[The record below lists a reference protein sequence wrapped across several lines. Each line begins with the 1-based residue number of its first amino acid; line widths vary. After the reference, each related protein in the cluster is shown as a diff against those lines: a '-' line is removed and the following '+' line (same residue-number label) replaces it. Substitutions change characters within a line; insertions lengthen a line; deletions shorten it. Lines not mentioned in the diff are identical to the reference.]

1 MRIKIDSLTLTM
13 EELDVTNQ
21 VTEDENSEL
30 STSEGTIQSSK
41 IIELEDFSKL
51 DTEELIAAVKTIV
64 DTAPIQTIKAQIDEA
79 KKIFYDRSNKAYK
92 IALDKFKSE
101 QEETEEEN
109 QIEFE
114 YNYPHTNDFKSVL
127 KVYKTR
133 RDTFYKNQ
141 EKEMKQNLQI
151 KLGLI
156 EELKGLLNAEEK
168 MKETFEHFKDIQGRW
183 KAAGQVPKSELNNL
197 WQTYHHHVENF
208 FDYLRINNDLRDIE
222 FKRNLEQKTV
232 LCEKAE
238 AVSKEENVDKAF
250 TTLQELHDA
259 WKEIGP
265 VGRDHREEI
274 WERFQTA
281 TKIVHKNRNDYFEK
295 RKESFEE
302 NYQSK
307 LGFCEQVENID
318 YANLLHHNKWQKQ
331 ADLINQLREDWK
343 KIGPISREQ
352 NEKSWTRFM
361 TAIKI
366 FNSKRNDFYKDLK
379 KNQKENL
386 LVKQEIVEKAEA
398 LSDSTDWKNTAN
410 TLKKLQNDWKESG
423 MAPKKEAD
431 LLWNRLKNACNNFF
445 NNLKEQQKVQDKEF
459 EENLK
464 LKEKFLKEVEAFK
477 NSGDTKKDVEQIKG
491 FINSW
496 KELGKVPRKNIK
508 TIEGTFRKL
517 IDAYFEQLDMDKAEK
532 RDIQYKSKIEAI
544 VAEDDKSKLSEELFK
559 LQQSAKKCKEE
570 LSLLE
575 NNISFFKNAKDDN
588 PLLKEVRKNIERQKE
603 KFEEIKTRMAFVK
616 SI

>member
-1 MRIKIDSLTLTM
+1 MK
-13 EELDVTNQ
+13 ELDVTNQ
-21 VTEDENSEL
+21 VTENENLKL
-30 STSEGTIQSSK
+30 STSEETTQTSK
-41 IIELEDFSKL
+41 TNELEEFSKL
-51 DTEELIAAVKTIV
+51 DTEDLIAAVKAIV

-79 KKIFYDRSNKAYK
+79 KKIFYDRSNEAYK

-101 QEETEEEN
+101 QEQTEENTEEEN

-127 KVYKTR
+127 KTYKTR
-133 RDTFYKNQ
+133 RDAFYKNQ

-222 FKRNLEQKTV
+222 FNRNLEQKTV
-232 LCEKAE
+232 LCKKAE
-238 AVSKEENVDKAF
+238 AISKEENVDKAF
-250 TTLQELHDA
+250 TVLQELHDA
-259 WKEIGP
+259 WKELGP

-281 TKIVHKNRNDYFEK
+281 TKIVHKNRNNYFEK
-295 RKESFEE
+295 RKESFVE

-307 LGFCEQVENID
+307 LGLCEQVENID

-331 ADLINQLREDWK
+331 GNLINQLREDWK

-398 LSDSTDWKNTAN
+398 LSDSKDWKNTAN

-477 NSGDTKKDVEQIKG
+477 NSGDTKKDVEQIKD

-508 TIEGTFRKL
+508 SIEGTFRKL
-517 IDAYFEQLDMDKAEK
+517 IDAYFEKLDMDKAEK

-559 LQQSAKKCKEE
+559 LQQRAKKCKEE

-588 PLLKEVRKNIERQKE
+588 PVLKEVRKNIERQKE